1 MIGCIIQARMDSS
14 RLPGKSMMKLNK
26 KPVLYHV
33 LNQVKNCK
41 KIDKII
47 VATTNK
53 KEDNKICDFVRSMK
67 IVCFRGKSLDVLD
80 RYYSC
85 AKKYSLSTIVRITA
99 DNPLID
105 PIIIDSMI
113 ERFNRNRCDI
123 ATNSV
128 PRTFP
133 YGTEVEVFSFKAL
146 ETIWKKTL
154 DSIDREHVTSYF
166 YRNPKNFKIL
176 NVTNKQDLSNYRWT
190 LDEKA
195 DFNLIEQLVL
205 KIPKDPI
212 LMEDILKI
220 LKNNPKL
227 IKLNKMIRHKE
238 INTTKNKL
246 PSKKQNLQR
255 I

>member
-1 MIGCIIQARMDSS
+1 
-14 RLPGKSMMKLNK
+14 MMKLNK

-67 IVCFRGKSLDVLD
+67 IMCFRGKSLDVLD
-80 RYYSC
+80 RYYNC
-85 AKKYSLSTIVRITA
+85 AKKHSLSTIVRITA

-238 INTTKNKL
+238 INITKNKL